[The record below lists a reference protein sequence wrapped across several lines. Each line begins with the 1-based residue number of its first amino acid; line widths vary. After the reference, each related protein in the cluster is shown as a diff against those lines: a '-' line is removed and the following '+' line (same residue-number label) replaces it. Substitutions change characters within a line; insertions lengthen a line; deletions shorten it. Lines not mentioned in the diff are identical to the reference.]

1 MAVYVSLVPC
11 AGSEDNARFFCSRQT
26 AQISAEVREGDIL
39 SVRGYGKYLVGDITG
54 QTKSG
59 RIKLK
64 LKKYI

>member
-1 MAVYVSLVPC
+1 MKQGLVTLSYKENC
-11 AGSEDNARFFCSRQT
+11 DT
-26 AQISAEVREGDIL
+26 SAEVREGDIL